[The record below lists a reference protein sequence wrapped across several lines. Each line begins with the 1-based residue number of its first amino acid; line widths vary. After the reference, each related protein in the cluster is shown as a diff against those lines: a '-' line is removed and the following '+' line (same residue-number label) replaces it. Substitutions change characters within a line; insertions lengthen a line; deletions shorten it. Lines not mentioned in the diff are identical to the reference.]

1 MASNEVAKRFR
12 YTKCR
17 MIQDDS
23 LCVLCFPL
31 LPAHPSM
38 SQPLCQTPG
47 TEKKM
52 IQGPFFWWAHQ
63 SPSNQ
68 HRPPTQNREIHHLG
82 QKIKGQRAQE
92 TTDSHFLNYHIFW
105 SSMKEYQSIIL
116 PPYLIALFAR
126 SIEDLTTFNVSV
138 IIAQPR
144 QWLQVSLAI
153 SVHDG
158 KLPPPQITS
167 IQTHLRISPQD
178 EIGCR
183 HLGVINGKTTHT
195 TYQYS
200 VQ

>member
-1 MASNEVAKRFR
+1 M
-12 YTKCR
+12 
-17 MIQDDS
+17 QDDS
-23 LCVLCFPL
+23 GWFFICSLLPL

-47 TEKKM
+47 TEKKV

-63 SPSNQ
+63 CPSNQ

-82 QKIKGQRAQE
+82 QKKSDTGLRKRLTPIFS
-92 TTDSHFLNYHIFW
+92 TTI
-105 SSMKEYQSIIL
+105 SSEVIWRNINLLSY
-116 PPYLIALFAR
+116 R
-126 SIEDLTTFNVSV
+126 LTSSLCLRGPLRTWQLSMSVSSS
-138 IIAQPR
+138 
-144 QWLQVSLAI
+144 LSLANGCRCRWQYASI
-153 SVHDG
+153 DG

-183 HLGVINGKTTHT
+183 HLGVINGKTTHS